1 MGQNLLFYIK
11 NNKRTNKKKN
21 TDIIKK
27 RECGLIIGS
36 SSVINRLYE
45 E

>member
-27 RECGLIIGS
+27 RVWANNRKLISHKQI
-36 SSVINRLYE
+36 I
-45 E
+45 